1 MELGGL
7 VFTLEG
13 WQAVLALVGPL
24 LVGAITAISTSSKAK
39 GVLAL
44 IILVATVAVQ
54 AVLTGGWTN
63 DVFANFLAL
72 SVIWQGMYGFW
83 KALGL
88 TQYLQDSFPV
98 FVFRQ

>member
-24 LVGAITAISTSSKAK
+24 VVGAITAMTTTSKVK
-39 GVLAL
+39 GALAL

-54 AVLTGGWTN
+54 AVLAGGWTN
-63 DVFANFLAL
+63 DVFANFLTV
-72 SVIWQGMYGFW
+72 SVIWQSMYGFW

-88 TQYLQDSFPV
+88 TKFLQEQFPV
-98 FVFRQ
+98 FLLSE